1 MEDGKLSVCGRCID
15 VPGLCEKCG
24 YFFAAE
30 YTLVFHGN
38 IKVAAEMLR
47 TYLKYI

>member
-1 MEDGKLSVCGRCID
+1 LSVCGRCID
-15 VPGLCEKCG
+15 IPGICEKCG

-30 YTLVFHGN
+30 YALLFQGN
-38 IKVAAEMLR
+38 VKIIVEMLT